1 MSAEPV
7 RRIHWKR
14 PPPPADAK
22 RRPGKLTVEE
32 QACARVALKALAV
45 RYGGWT
51 KLAKRM
57 GASAN
62 TLQGAAFK
70 KRRNVGPGVALEVA
84 RVAGVTFDDVI
95 SGRWPARDSCPACGQ
110 LVHAGISERKA

>member
-32 QACARVALKALAV
+32 QASVRVALKTLAI
-45 RYGGWT
+45 RYGGWP

-57 GASAN
+57 RVSAN
-62 TLQGAAFK
+62 TLVGAMHK
-70 KRRNVGPGVALEVA
+70 KRKGVGPGIALEVA
-84 RVAGVTFDDVI
+84 RTAGVTIDDVLA
-95 SGRWPARDSCPACGQ
+95 GRWPEPGSCPVCGRS
-110 LVHAGISERKA
+110 G